1 MDRPLQALPVL
12 TKARLMA
19 NFDQVVTDPAIRLE
33 AVRDFAQAV
42 PEQQRFLGRYWVSA
56 TSGSSGQ
63 PGFFLFNRNEW
74 VTVLASFA
82 RAQEWAGARVSL
94 LRRRKMATVASVSP
108 WHVSSQV
115 AETVRSRLIP
125 SLRLAASDPLESIV
139 QRLNDWQPDLLI
151 AYASMARILAEEQLA
166 GRLRIRPPTVYT
178 SSEVLTDE
186 TRRRV
191 AAAWGQAPFNQYAST
206 ETACIAAECQEG
218 RRLHL
223 FEDLVIVE
231 AVDSEHRPV
240 PPGEY
245 GDRLLVTV
253 LFNHTQPLIRYEL
266 NDSVRLVDKPCPC
279 GRPFRQVESVQ
290 GRVED
295 TLMMPAARGGQ
306 VAIRPLVF
314 NRIMDL
320 LPVSGWQVIQ
330 EADDGLTVLLS
341 GARDGVSEA
350 AVMTALSRALAENG
364 ASVPR
369 LDVKRVPAIPKTA
382 AGKAPLIRA
391 RSSHPAPDPVN

>member
-1 MDRPLQALPVL
+1 
-12 TKARLMA
+12 
-19 NFDQVVTDPAIRLE
+19 
-33 AVRDFAQAV
+33 
-42 PEQQRFLGRYWVSA
+42 
-56 TSGSSGQ
+56 
-63 PGFFLFNRNEW
+63 
-74 VTVLASFA
+74 
-82 RAQEWAGARVSL
+82 
-94 LRRRKMATVASVSP
+94 MATVASVSP

-166 GRLRIRPPTVYT
+166 RRLRIRPQAVYT

-191 AAAWGQAPFNQYAST
+191 AAAWGQPPFNQYAST
-206 ETACIAAECQEG
+206 ETASIAAECREG

-223 FEDLVIVE
+223 FEDIVIVE
-231 AVDSEHRPV
+231 AVDSQYRPV
-240 PPGEY
+240 PPREY
-245 GDRLLVTV
+245 GDKLLITV

-266 NDSVRLVDKPCPC
+266 NDSVQLADEPCPC

-295 TLMMPAARGGQ
+295 TLLLPAARGGQ

-330 EADDGLTVLLS
+330 EDDDGLTVLLS
-341 GARDGVSEA
+341 GAREGVSEA
-350 AVMTALSRALAENG
+350 AVTAALSQALTENG
-364 ASVPR
+364 AAVPR
-369 LDVKRVPAIPKTA
+369 LDLKRVTAIPKTA

-391 RSSHPAPDPVN
+391 RPGHPAPVPVD